1 MKLFESKVAVLDAG
15 MGKDLKM
22 RGVEVPET
30 IWSAHALTAAPEAV
44 QEIHRENIDA
54 GADIITTNSYGIIR
68 ADLRKVGMEHRYG
81 ELNRIAGELA
91 WRAVEE
97 SSRDVKIAGS
107 LPPLN
112 GSYRPDR
119 VLPFDEIAPQYQEQA
134 TLLAPYVDFF
144 LCETMSHTTEAR
156 AAAAGAALSGKPVV
170 VSFTLHDDDPGHLR
184 SGESLEDAIAAV
196 AEYSPSGVMVNCCL
210 PERISDAMPL
220 LADSGYNLV
229 GGYANAFTRV
239 PTNWLLDGSKETDRN
254 LEMRRDLT
262 PEKYAQFAENWIA
275 AGATCIGGCCGTT
288 AAHTAAL
295 RSLVERLRQ
304 G

>member
-68 ADLRKVGMEHRYG
+68 ADLR
-81 ELNRIAGELA
+81 
-91 WRAVEE
+91 
-97 SSRDVKIAGS
+97 
-107 LPPLN
+107 N

>member
-1 MKLFESKVAVLDAG
+1 MKLFDKAVVLLDAG

-30 IWSAHALTAAPEAV
+30 IWSAHALTAAPETV
-44 QEIHRENIDA
+44 LEVHRENIDA

-68 ADLRKVGMEHRYG
+68 ADLHKVGMEHRYG

-91 WRAVEE
+91 RRAVEE
-97 SSRDVKIAGS
+97 SSREIKIAGS

-119 VLPFDEIAPQYQEQA
+119 VLPFDEIAPQYEEQA
-134 TLLAPYVDFF
+134 AVLAPFVDFF

-156 AAAAGAALSGKPVV
+156 AAAAGAASTGKPVV
-170 VSFTLHDDDPGHLR
+170 VSFTLDDEKPRCLR
-184 SGESLEDAIAAV
+184 SGESLEDAIVAV
-196 AEYSPSGVMVNCCL
+196 SEYSPVGVMVNCCL

-220 LADSGYNLV
+220 LADSGYDLV

-239 PTNWLLDGSKETDRN
+239 PADWLLDGTKETDGT
-254 LEMRRDLT
+254 LEMRTDLA
-262 PEKYAQFAENWIA
+262 PEKYVQFAEAWIT

-295 RSLVERLRQ
+295 RRLIERRQ
-304 G
+304 